1 MEKKILM
8 AVDNSIHTTQSLRY
22 VAKML
27 SGYKEVAITL
37 FHGQPMIS
45 QYLLDESRT
54 DPKASA
60 SLKKVIKKNA
70 SEAQLLL
77 EKQKERMI
85 TMGVPGERIETVAL
99 QRMLGLS
106 KDILEY
112 ARIGIYDAIVVGRRG
127 LSRIQTTFMGST
139 SAELLENADVIPVWM
154 VDGTVTSQRILVAV
168 DGSESSYRALD
179 HVAFMLSE
187 NPEIIVCLF
196 HVSPDAEDIDAISLA
211 KDDPDIQ
218 DIVTKGSERL
228 MGKFFAD
235 AAQKLKDAGIA
246 ADRVEIITTKRK
258 AKVGKMIIAEARK
271 GNYGTVVVGR
281 RGADQSH
288 FFGSVSRYVTERI
301 TDSALWLVA

>member
-8 AVDNSIHTTQSLRY
+8 AVDDSIHANQSLRY
-22 VAKML
+22 ATKML
-27 SGYKEVAITL
+27 SGSEEVTFTL

-45 QYLLDESRT
+45 QYLLDEART

-60 SLKKVIKKNA
+60 SLKKVIKKNTE
-70 SEAQLLL
+70 EAQRLL

-85 TMGVPGERIETVAL
+85 TMGVPSRRIETVA
-99 QRMLGLS
+99 QQKMIGRA

-112 ARIGIYDAIVVGRRG
+112 GRKGIYDAIVVGRRG
-127 LSRIQTTFMGST
+127 LSRIQKTFMGST

-179 HVAFMLSE
+179 HVGFMLSE
-187 NPEIIVCLF
+187 NPEIKVSLF

-228 MGKFFAD
+228 MGKFFAT
-235 AAQKLKDAGIA
+235 AAQKLKAAGIV

-258 AKVGKMIIAEARK
+258 AKVGKMILAEAKK